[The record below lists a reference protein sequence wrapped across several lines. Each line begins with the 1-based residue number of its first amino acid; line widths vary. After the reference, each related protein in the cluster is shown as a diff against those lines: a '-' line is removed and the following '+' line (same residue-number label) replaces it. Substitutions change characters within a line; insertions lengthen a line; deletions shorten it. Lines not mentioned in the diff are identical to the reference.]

1 MKTII
6 VKKLAIG
13 EGMPKICVP
22 IVGKTKADILGAAEK
37 ICKTPADL
45 IEWRADWFEGV
56 FDVEVVCGVLS
67 ELRTILGE
75 MPLLFTFR
83 TKTEGG
89 EQEISNDEYEH
100 LLLQVSHTG
109 LVDMIDVEAYLHEEI
124 PCLISKL
131 KENGVVIVG
140 SNHDFAKTPEKDE
153 IVKRLVYMKEVGA
166 DLPKI
171 AVMPKTEADVE
182 TLLTATKEVA
192 NLLKTPIITMA
203 MGKLGE
209 ISRTSGEIY
218 GSAIT
223 FGAVGTVSAPGQIYV
238 FKLKEILEK
247 VHREKAE

>member
-1 MKTII
+1 
-6 VKKLAIG
+6 
-13 EGMPKICVP
+13 
-22 IVGKTKADILGAAEK
+22 
-37 ICKTPADL
+37 
-45 IEWRADWFEGV
+45 
-56 FDVEVVCGVLS
+56 
-67 ELRTILGE
+67 
-75 MPLLFTFR
+75 
-83 TKTEGG
+83 
-89 EQEISNDEYEH
+89 
-100 LLLQVSHTG
+100 
-109 LVDMIDVEAYLHEEI
+109 
-124 PCLISKL
+124 
-131 KENGVVIVG
+131 
-140 SNHDFAKTPEKDE
+140 
-153 IVKRLVYMKEVGA
+153 MKEVGA

-223 FGAVGTVSAPGQIYV
+223 FGAVGTVSAPGQIDV

>member
-22 IVGKTKADILGAAEK
+22 IVGKTKADILGTAEK
-37 ICKTPADL
+37 ICETPADL
-45 IEWRADWFEGV
+45 VEWRADWFEGV

-67 ELRTILGE
+67 ELRDILGE
-75 MPLLFTFR
+75 IPLLFTFR
-83 TKTEGG
+83 TKAEGG
-89 EQEISNDEYEH
+89 EQEISNDEYEN
-100 LLLQVSHTG
+100 LLVQVSQTG

-140 SNHDFAKTPEKDE
+140 SNHDFTKTPEKDE

-203 MGKLGE
+203 MGTLGE

-223 FGAVGTVSAPGQIYV
+223 FGAVGTVSAPGQIDV

>member
-1 MKTII
+1 
-6 VKKLAIG
+6 
-13 EGMPKICVP
+13 MPKICVP

-37 ICKTPADL
+37 ICETPADL
-45 IEWRADWFEGV
+45 VEWRADWFEGV
-56 FDVEVVCGVLS
+56 FDVEEVCGILS
-67 ELRTILGE
+67 ELRDILGVI
-75 MPLLFTFR
+75 PLLFTFR
-83 TKTEGG
+83 TKAEGG

-131 KENGVVIVG
+131 KENGVVVVG

-182 TLLTATKEVA
+182 ALLLATTEAA
-192 NLLKTPIITMA
+192 NFLETPIITMA

-209 ISRTSGEIY
+209 ISRTSGEIH
-218 GSAIT
+218 GSTIT
-223 FGAVGTVSAPGQIYV
+223 FGAVGTVSAPGQIDV